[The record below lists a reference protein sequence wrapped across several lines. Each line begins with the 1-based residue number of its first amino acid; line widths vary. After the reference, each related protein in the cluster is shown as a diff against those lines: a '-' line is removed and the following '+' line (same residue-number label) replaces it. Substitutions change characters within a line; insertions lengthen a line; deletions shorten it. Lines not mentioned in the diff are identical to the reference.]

1 MARPARMLRLGRT
14 GWRLPLAWLLLSL
27 SLWLAVPPHA
37 QAGQTAAAGVTVR
50 LYFPNE
56 RLNPD
61 HSDCSAVFPLER
73 QLAQAQ
79 RAAPAQAALRQL
91 LAGPSAD
98 ERAAGYHSLF
108 SPASADLL
116 KRLRTSGGTAYVDL
130 VDFRARLPGSSSSCG
145 AAEFRAQI
153 ERTLLQFKGISRV
166 RYAIDGDPR
175 RFHDWMGE
183 PCGKANGYCSPAPFR
198 VKTGR

>member
-1 MARPARMLRLGRT
+1 MAATGRMMLWDQTR
-14 GWRLPLAWLLLSL
+14 WRLPVVFWLLV
-27 SLWLAVPPHA
+27 LWLALLPDSRAA
-37 QAGQTAAAGVTVR
+37 QSAAAGVPVR

-61 HSDCSAVFPLER
+61 HSDCSAVFPIER

-91 LAGPSAD
+91 LAGPTAD

-108 SPASADLL
+108 SAASADLL
-116 KRLRTSGGTAYVDL
+116 KRLRISGGTAYVDL

-166 RYAIDGDPR
+166 RYAIEGDPR
-175 RFHDWMGE
+175 PFHDWMGE
-183 PCGKANGYCSPAPFR
+183 PCGQANGYCNPRPFR
-198 VKTGR
+198 VRTGR

>member
-1 MARPARMLRLGRT
+1 MARPARMPRPGRT

-27 SLWLAVPPHA
+27 SLWLAVPPLA
-37 QAGQTAAAGVTVR
+37 QAGQPAAAGVTVR

-73 QLAQAQ
+73 QLTQAQ
-79 RAAPAQAALRQL
+79 RVAPARETLRQL
-91 LAGPSAD
+91 LAGPTAE

-130 VDFRARLPGSSSSCG
+130 ADFRTRLPGSSSSCG

-153 ERTLLQFKGISRV
+153 ERTLLQFSSISRV

-175 RFHDWMGE
+175 PFHDWMGE
-183 PCGKANGYCSPAPFR
+183 PCGKANGYCSTRPFR
-198 VKTGR
+198 VGTGR

>member
-1 MARPARMLRLGRT
+1 MLRPGRT
-14 GWRLPLAWLLLSL
+14 GWRLPAIWLLALSL
-27 SLWLAVPPHA
+27 SLWLAVPPLA
-37 QAGQTAAAGVTVR
+37 QAGQPAAAGVTVR

-61 HSDCSAVFPLER
+61 ISDCSAVFPVER

-79 RAAPAQAALRQL
+79 RAAPARETLRQL
-91 LAGPSAD
+91 LAGPTAD

-116 KRLRTSGGTAYVDL
+116 KRLRVRGGTAYVDL
-130 VDFRARLPGSSSSCG
+130 ADFRARLPGSSSSCG

-153 ERTLLQFKGISRV
+153 ERTLLQFNSISRV

-183 PCGKANGYCSPAPFR
+183 PCDQANGYCSPAPFR